1 MDTHLTSLEIF
12 CQLLHKHSTWSHLYT
27 LTNIVNHS
35 KTIWFHPSNP
45 GTMTAHAKQKLE
57 KNQEIH
63 KPEDLLVVMAEGISH
78 TPELCLCK
86 AITVRNYQGKITING
101 R

>member
-1 MDTHLTSLEIF
+1 
-12 CQLLHKHSTWSHLYT
+12 
-27 LTNIVNHS
+27 
-35 KTIWFHPSNP
+35 
-45 GTMTAHAKQKLE
+45 MTAHAKQKLE